1 MITDNLIAGRPAG
14 GHPELRVFNPAT
26 GQALPEVFAAASP
39 ALVDEA
45 ARAAHEAWTAF
56 RLSSGPQRAQLLRAI
71 AEEIENLGDAL
82 IQRAVL
88 ETGLPAGRITGE
100 RGRTCNQLRLFAELV
115 AEGSWVEAV
124 IDEALP
130 DRQPLPR
137 PDLRRMLLPLGP
149 VAVFTAS
156 NFPLA
161 FSTAGGDT
169 AAALAAGC
177 PVVVK
182 AHGAHLGVNALVAEA
197 ISMAVERCQ
206 LPPGIFSSVQGPNTV
221 GQALVQHPLI
231 KAVGFTGSH
240 RGGMALVQLA
250 AERPEPI
257 PVYAEMGSTNP
268 VFLLPD
274 RLNREPEA
282 LATLLADSVALGA
295 GQFCTNPGLLV
306 LVRSEGADRFL
317 AALEEAL
324 SKAASAPMLTEGI
337 HAAFE
342 AGRQA
347 FLAAEGVV
355 GSSPAPAEGW
365 QARPGCARVSAAAF
379 LANPRLHEEVFGP
392 FTLAICCDDE
402 AQRMAVAH
410 ALGGQLTATL
420 MADEAELPRFA
431 PLAEQLRQKVGRLI
445 FNGVP
450 TGVEVSAAMHHGGP
464 YPATSNS
471 LFTSVGADAIRRF
484 ARPVCFQNVPEA
496 LLPDALKPG
505 NPLGIWRTLNGQKG
519 KL

>member
-1 MITDNLIAGRPAG
+1 MITDNFIAGRPSG
-14 GHPELRVFNPAT
+14 GNSGLRAFNPAT
-26 GQALPEVFAAASP
+26 GQILPEFFAEATP
-39 ALVDEA
+39 EMVDEA
-45 ARAAHEAWTAF
+45 ARAAHEAWAAF
-56 RLSSGPQRAQLLRAI
+56 RLSSGRQRAALLRAI

-82 IQRAVL
+82 IRRAVL
-88 ETGLPAGRITGE
+88 ETGLPAPRITGE
-100 RGRTCNQLRLFAELV
+100 RGRTCNQLRLFANLV
-115 AEGSWVEAV
+115 EEGSWVDAV

-149 VAVFTAS
+149 VVVFTAG

-169 AAALAAGC
+169 ASALAAGC

-197 ISMAVERCQ
+197 ISRAVERCK
-206 LPPGIFSSVQGPNTV
+206 LPPGIFSSLQGSNAI

-250 AERPEPI
+250 AARPEPI
-257 PVYAEMGSTNP
+257 PVYAEMGSINP
-268 VFLLPD
+268 VFILPG
-274 RLNREPEA
+274 RLAREPEA
-282 LATLLADSVALGA
+282 LATLLADSVALGV
-295 GQFCTNPGLLV
+295 GQFCTNPGLVV
-306 LVRSEGADRFL
+306 LVRSAGADRFT
-317 AALEEAL
+317 AALEKAL
-324 SKAASAPMLTEGI
+324 VDTAEAPMLTQGI
-337 HAAFE
+337 HSAFE

-347 FLAAEGVV
+347 FLATEGVQ
-355 GSSPAPAEGW
+355 GAPPAPTEGW
-365 QARPGCARVSAAAF
+365 QARPGCAQVSAETF
-379 LANPRLHEEVFGP
+379 LTNPRLHEEVFGP
-392 FTLAICCDDE
+392 FTLVVCCNDE
-402 AQRMAVAH
+402 AQRMAVAA

-420 MADEAELPRFA
+420 LADEAELPYFA
-431 PLAEQLRQKVGRLI
+431 ALAGQLRQKVGRLI

-484 ARPVCFQNVPEA
+484 ARPVCFQNAPEA
-496 LLPDALKPG
+496 LLPEELRLS
-505 NPLGIWRTLNGQKG
+505 NPLGIWRTVNGQKG
-519 KL
+519 KS